1 MPQSLSPLRCLLLQV
16 RDPGD
21 PMMSHEVSS
30 FERALAPMPAE
41 IGVFDL
47 LGGRLRSADL
57 AGIDLLLLGGSG
69 AYSAAI
75 GGPWF
80 ATAMDSL
87 RTVHDSGVPAFASCW
102 GFQAMA
108 AAMGGR
114 VVQDRSR
121 AEVGTH
127 RVFLTAEARRDPV
140 FGSLPLSFAAQM
152 GHEDLVEELPPRTTL
167 LASSDAVVNQAYRF
181 EDAPVYCTQFH
192 PELDSAGLLARL
204 STYPRYAAEVAG
216 ASFQEIVDRTE
227 ETPAANRL
235 VRLFAEHAV
244 RR

>member
-1 MPQSLSPLRCLLLQV
+1 
-16 RDPGD
+16 
-21 PMMSHEVSS
+21 MMGHEVSS
-30 FERALAPMPAE
+30 FERSLAPLRAE
-41 IGVFDL
+41 IEVFDL
-47 LGGRLRSADL
+47 LGGRLRRADL
-57 AGIDLLLLGGSG
+57 AGIEVVLLGGSG

-87 RTVHDSGVPAFASCW
+87 RTVHASGVPAFASCW

-108 AAMGGR
+108 VAMGGR
-114 VVQDRSR
+114 AVQDRSR

-127 RVFLTAEARRDPV
+127 RVFLTPAAGDDPI
-140 FGSLPLSFAAQM
+140 FGSLPSSFPAQM

-181 EDAPVYCTQFH
+181 EDAPIYCTQFH

-204 STYPRYAAEVAG
+204 STYPRYASEVLGVPSQAI
-216 ASFQEIVDRTE
+216 ADRVE
-227 ETPAANRL
+227 DTPEANRL
-235 VRLFAEHAV
+235 VRLFVEHVV

>member
-1 MPQSLSPLRCLLLQV
+1 
-16 RDPGD
+16 
-21 PMMSHEVSS
+21 MMSHEVAS
-30 FERALAPMPAE
+30 FERALAPIPAE

-47 LGGRLRSADL
+47 LGGRLRRADL
-57 AGIDLLLLGGSG
+57 ADIELVLLGGSG
-69 AYSAAI
+69 AYSAAV
-75 GGPWF
+75 GGPWLSS
-80 ATAMDSL
+80 ALDSL
-87 RTVHDSGVPAFASCW
+87 RAVHASGVPAFASCW

-127 RVFLTAEARRDPV
+127 RVFVTAEGRRDPV
-140 FGSLPLSFAAQM
+140 FGSLPPSFAAQM
-152 GHEDLVEELPPRTTL
+152 GHEDLVEELPPRATL

-192 PELDSAGLLARL
+192 PELDSEGLLARL

-216 ASFQEIVDRTE
+216 ASFQEIVSQLED
-227 ETPAANRL
+227 TPVASRL
-235 VRLFAEHAV
+235 VRLFADNFV

>member
-1 MPQSLSPLRCLLLQV
+1 
-16 RDPGD
+16 
-21 PMMSHEVSS
+21 MMAHEVSS
-30 FERALAPMPAE
+30 FERALAPLQSVIE
-41 IGVFDL
+41 VFDL
-47 LGGRLRSADL
+47 LGGTLRRRDL
-57 AGIDLLLLGGSG
+57 DRVDLVLLGGSG

-80 ATAMDSL
+80 ASALDSL
-87 RTVHDSGVPAFASCW
+87 RAVHASGVPSFASCW

-108 AAMGGR
+108 VAMGGR

-140 FGSLPLSFAAQM
+140 FGSLPPSFAAQM

-181 EDAPVYCTQFH
+181 EDAPIYCTQFH
-192 PELDSAGLLARL
+192 PELDSAGILARL
-204 STYPRYAAEVAG
+204 STYPRYAAEVVG
-216 ASFQEIVDRTE
+216 ASFQEILDRVE
-227 ETPAANRL
+227 DTPVANRL
-235 VRLFAEHAV
+235 VRLFVEHAV